1 MDFTDSYESWA
12 DAHAF
17 FGTSLVPAT
26 PNPDDPLGIQ
36 KVAWTDRL
44 SLGTPNGHLLRR
56 NALFDSLATG
66 GKLHLL
72 HVTHALEKIN
82 QDGVLYPSGGC
93 LVGSIYCAPLTAT
106 NHGFRPHNLGS
117 YILDREAPAFL
128 AKIGR
133 PDHRPTPLVF
143 ELDLPPQAYQG
154 LAGVDYLRL
163 GSIHLAIYTHLEYL
177 LSKAERHQLRETVV
191 SRVKNSTAFLATAAA
206 IAYQG
211 ATVAPVDFLRQL
223 DATIPRLPIL
233 GYLFFEALSE
243 YAMLHSTSPRT
254 RRLAELGEFNNW
266 LYKELLF
273 AVPGMIG
280 RFDLAKFH
288 VPDLADT
295 LVKVDSTLDPTAAA
309 AYLTDR
315 ISHLVAARLFTPGQM
330 PDRWRHTKWEF
341 DSLATQLGP
350 LLGHL
355 IHRELRTFGRSPDF
369 YFYFD
374 QVKALQAWN
383 YWNHLDIPVPF
394 NGTIPKGEIGIN
406 PAYPDLQYRVW
417 RADADEAGNL
427 HPTEQLELTVAPRL
441 VDLRSTLMRNNQW
454 SQPAPSA
461 A

>member
-1 MDFTDSYESWA
+1 MDFTDAYESWA
-12 DAHAF
+12 DAHTF
-17 FGTSLVPAT
+17 FGASLVPAL
-26 PNPDDPLGIQ
+26 PDPDDPLGAQ
-36 KVAWTDRL
+36 KAAWTDRL
-44 SLGTPNGHLLRR
+44 ALRTPNGHLLRR
-56 NALFDSLATG
+56 NALFDSLAAG

-72 HVTHALEKIN
+72 HVTHALEKISR
-82 QDGVLYPSGGC
+82 DGVLYPSGGC

-106 NHGFRPHNLGS
+106 GSGFRPHNLGS
-117 YILDREAPAFL
+117 YVLTREAPAFL

-133 PDHRPTPLVF
+133 ADHQPTPLVF

-177 LSKAERHQLRETVV
+177 LSKGERHQLRETVV
-191 SRVKNSTAFLATAAA
+191 SRVKNSTAFLALAAA
-206 IAYQG
+206 IAYRG
-211 ATVAPVDFLRQL
+211 AVVEPADFLRQL

-243 YAMLHSTSPRT
+243 YVMLHSTSPRT

-288 VPDLADT
+288 VPDLAVT
-295 LVKVDSTLDPTAAA
+295 LAKVDRTLDPASAA

-315 ISHLVAARLFTPGQM
+315 ISHLVAARLFTPGQT

-341 DSLATQLGP
+341 DGLAAQLGP

-383 YWNHLDIPVPF
+383 YWNHLDIPAPF

-406 PAYPDLQYRVW
+406 PAYPDLRYRVW
-417 RADADEAGNL
+417 RAEADEAGNL
-427 HPTEQLELTVAPRL
+427 HPTEQLDLTVTPRL

-454 SQPAPSA
+454 AASPALA
-461 A
+461 